1 MFTKFSQLKK
11 SHRLVATLLI
21 AIGIISFWR
30 GAWGLQDVYLF
41 PGNLPLSYT
50 ISTVLGLVVIVVS
63 HHTLD

>member
-1 MFTKFSQLKK
+1 
-11 SHRLVATLLI
+11 LI
-21 AIGIISFWR
+21 ALGIMSFWR

-41 PGNLPLSYT
+41 PGNLPLSYA

>member
-1 MFTKFSQLKK
+1 M
-11 SHRLVATLLI
+11 
-21 AIGIISFWR
+21 SFWR

-41 PGNLPLSYT
+41 LRNLPLSYA